1 MPQNPPEGHP
11 RISPYLLYED
21 VAGAL
26 DFLSRAF
33 GFRELLRYTDSQGNV
48 THAEMRLA
56 DGLVMLGD
64 PGPDYESPKRAGR
77 VGSQV
82 HVYVDDVDAH
92 FEHTKAAGATV
103 VSEPHE
109 PGYGDRRYDAED
121 LEGTGGRS
129 RSMSRTFRRR
139 SGERQPPDL
148 RYIPISDILRR

>member
-33 GFRELLRYTDSQGNV
+33 GFREILRYTDPQGNV

-56 DGLVMLGD
+56 DGLVMMGD

-121 LEGTGGRS
+121 PEGNRWS
-129 RSMSRTFRRR
+129 FA
-139 SGERQPPDL
+139 QHVQDVPPEEWGATTA
-148 RYIPISDILRR
+148 

>member
-33 GFRELLRYTDSQGNV
+33 GFSERFRFADPQDDV
-48 THAEMRLA
+48 THAEMVLA
-56 DGLVMLGD
+56 DGLIMMGD

-77 VGSQV
+77 LGSQV

-92 FEHTKAAGATV
+92 FEHAKAAGATI
-103 VSEPHE
+103 VSELHE

-121 LEGTGGRS
+121 PEGNRWS
-129 RSMSRTFRRR
+129 FAQHIRDV
-139 SGERQPPDL
+139 PPEEWGATTA
-148 RYIPISDILRR
+148 